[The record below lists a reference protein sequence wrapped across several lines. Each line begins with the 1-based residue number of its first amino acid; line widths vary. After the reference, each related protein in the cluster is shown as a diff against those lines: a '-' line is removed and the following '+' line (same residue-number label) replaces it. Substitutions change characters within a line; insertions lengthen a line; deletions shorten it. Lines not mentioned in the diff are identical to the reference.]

1 MRYFQYIQRFIN
13 VRFNKQQIEK
23 TTIRQNF
30 NTDQDKQVAISAFRF
45 RLRQVKSLFLEATR
59 ADLTVFVNNPSLNV
73 WNNDIIQGLVN
84 QYNITQI
91 EATRI
96 VNQVN
101 ELTITTLNEFLRS
114 TALINMLYPLNC
126 DNLSYELK
134 VDPQKFLQPS
144 SFISRYL
151 ELNGAKPFNVFPLT
165 KTSIPTSFPI
175 DRRTLRSIV
184 FNQLSLAEARY
195 LRNNN
200 LFDLAQEVNNY
211 SPQQQNFGWTMFT
224 HIGTGKF
231 KKPGYSFNNVI
242 HTDGFNCSIEFVHN
256 DQVGKVFKA
265 DSAEFKIQEI
275 YINDVDPQ
283 DIRGRKSLLVILVN
297 VIYCILLH

>member
-1 MRYFQYIQRFIN
+1 MAPVMVANLETNIKMRYFQYIQRFIN
-13 VRFNKQQIEK
+13 VRFNKQHFEK
-23 TTIRQNF
+23 TTIRQYF
-30 NTDQDKQVAISAFRF
+30 NTDQDTQMAVSAFRF

-59 ADLTVFVNNPSLNV
+59 ANLTVFVNNPNLNV

-84 QYNITQI
+84 QYEITQI
-91 EATRI
+91 EATRS

-101 ELTITTLNEFLRS
+101 PLTITTLNEYLRS

-134 VDPQKFLQPS
+134 VDPQRFQPS
-144 SFISRYL
+144 VFISRYL
-151 ELNGAKPFNVFPLT
+151 ELNGEKPFNFFPLT
-165 KTSIPTSFPI
+165 KTSILTSFPI
-175 DRRTLRSIV
+175 DTRTLRSLV
-184 FNQLSLAEARY
+184 FNALSDAEVRY
-195 LRNNN
+195 LRRNS
-200 LFDLAQEVNNY
+200 LLDLNETVVRN
-211 SPQQQNFGWTMFT
+211 SPQQQNFFWTMFT

-231 KKPGYSFNNVI
+231 KKQGYSFNNII
-242 HTDGFNCSIEFVHN
+242 HTDGFKCSIEFVRH

-283 DIRGRKSLLVILVN
+283 DI
-297 VIYCILLH
+297 